1 MPRCLGIK
9 VHLQH
14 FSWWSS
20 RSQAFLLERSQT
32 ESHFHEPLQLGEM
45 GGPGPVAGAAAGSRP
60 TYLKWSIDSLSA
72 VAGARVCNA
81 NWNLTKLTS
90 CWPTLW
96 GNAAEHNHS
105 GPCSCAPPD
114 TRSATYL
121 YDVLVDVLLDF
132 CPDQV
137 EREWRDLGQITT
149 EKKEK

>member
-14 FSWWSS
+14 FSWWRS

-72 VAGARVCNA
+72 VAGARVCNV

-96 GNAAEHNHS
+96 GNAAEHNRS

-114 TRSATYL
+114 TRSALSRRTSW
-121 YDVLVDVLLDF
+121 LL
-132 CPDQV
+132 PWPSRKGM
-137 EREWRDLGQITT
+137 ERSGADDNREEGKIN
-149 EKKEK
+149 K